1 MVNLALAR
9 SHDKPQNRDLD
20 TLVVKLDHYI
30 RRSERLALINQLH
43 GRLASAIDVP
53 SMIEAFSVWLMPL
66 FEHNLLAYDNP
77 ARGRSHL
84 FCSCHGPKR
93 NAVTALAKS
102 VFSSLSH
109 ENHEK
114 FREDR
119 DYQISL
125 WPLAGPGGSGNLLLL
140 HQKEKIDPGE
150 AQLMDE
156 ALSVLHEPLR
166 RALDYED
173 LFDQARKDA
182 LTGLSNRRVFEDRI
196 HPLMD
201 SALRHGYPLSLASM
215 DLDGFKQINDTLGHA
230 EGDAVLRRV
239 AGTLG
244 LLIRGCD
251 LLVRMGGD
259 EFMLVLP
266 DTTLQ
271 DARKLAVRLRKAV
284 SDLDVKSAHGE
295 RLGISIGLAR
305 WEKALTLEQ
314 WLERAD
320 ASLYRAKAAGRK
332 QIADRSGG
340 GQVFAD
346 SPRGCNGS

>member
-1 MVNLALAR
+1 MNLALAH
-9 SHDKPQNRDLD
+9 SYEKAQKSDLKS
-20 TLVVKLDHYI
+20 LVVKLDHYI

-84 FCSCHGPKR
+84 FCSCHGPER
-93 NAVTALAKS
+93 NAVTALAKR

-114 FREDR
+114 FRMGG

-125 WPLAGPGGSGNLLLL
+125 LPLLGSGDSGNLLLL
-140 HQKEKIDPGE
+140 HQKEKIDSGE
-150 AQLMDE
+150 AQFIDE

-166 RALDYED
+166 RALNYED
-173 LFDQARKDA
+173 LFDQARRDA

-196 HPLMD
+196 YPLMD

-215 DLDGFKQINDTLGHA
+215 DLDRFKQINDTRGHA
-230 EGDAVLRRV
+230 EGDAALKRV
-239 AGTLG
+239 AKALER
-244 LLIRGCD
+244 LVRGCD

-259 EFMLVLP
+259 EFMLILP
-266 DTTLQ
+266 DTTLR
-271 DARKLAVRLRKAV
+271 DAQKLALRLREAV
-284 SDLDVKSAHGE
+284 YELDVKSAYGE
-295 RLGISIGLAR
+295 RLGISIGLAQ

-314 WLERAD
+314 WLARAD
-320 ASLYRAKAAGRK
+320 EALYRAKAAGRK
-332 QIADRSGG
+332 YIADRSG
-340 GQVFAD
+340 
-346 SPRGCNGS
+346 RGVYG